1 MSARAT
7 HCVRCGA
14 ELPAAAPAYAGAATT
29 GSDAAYCPACGS
41 PQLRITE
48 EEIALAA
55 AALAGVPVSR
65 PIGGREIIWPN
76 AIAAAMTCGFGMGIL
91 SSYVVGP
98 LNNLVFIWA
107 VTGAVCAVALY
118 ERRAPGARLSAGIG
132 ARIGALSGILAGAV
146 AAMLTALVMV
156 MERFLFGQGHVV
168 DAFVAELLKEMTQMP
183 AQLVPMGDK
192 NPFLLMVQTPAGHAV
207 LLLSWVAG
215 TMVWLL
221 VFSLLGGAAAGRFF
235 AFRRR
240 MQGVA
245 R

>member
-1 MSARAT
+1 MNFRAT
-7 HCVRCGA
+7 SCVRCGG
-14 ELPAAAPAYAGAATT
+14 ELPVLGT
-29 GSDAAYCPACGS
+29 GMSASSAAYCPACGS

-65 PIGGREIIWPN
+65 PVGGREIVWPD
-76 AIAAAMTCGFGMGIL
+76 AIAVAVTCGFGMGIL
-91 SSYVVGP
+91 SSYLVGA

-107 VTGAVCAVALY
+107 ITGGVCAVALY

-146 AAMLTALVMV
+146 ATMLTALVMV
-156 MERFLFGQGHVV
+156 MERFLFGQGHMV
-168 DAFVAELLKEMTQMP
+168 DAFVAELLKDMTQMP
-183 AQLVPMGDK
+183 SQLVPLGDK
-192 NPFLLMVQTPAGHAV
+192 NPFLLMVQTPSGHAV
-207 LLLSWVAG
+207 LLLSWVSG
-215 TMVWLL
+215 TMMWLL